1 MSLQTIVRQAR
12 ADLAAAGIPAAEA
25 AMDADLLAR
34 HALGWDLA
42 TLLRETGCGN
52 QCGLCRPYLAAM
64 LQTGVTRFTAPVPS
78 VPDIFDLDD

>member
-1 MSLQTIVRQAR
+1 MSLPFEPFLVSRCVCMQMPFDRLLPMAR
-12 ADLAAAGIPAAEA
+12 AQ
-25 AMDADLLAR
+25 
-34 HALGWDLA
+34 GWDLA